1 MHYARRD
8 AIVYH
13 SYFRRQTSS
22 HCLGNAERDA
32 DKSGYIPHG
41 ISVTYIQKISYQLF
55 NY

>member
-22 HCLGNAERDA
+22 HCLGNAESCDA
-32 DKSGYIPHG
+32 DKSGYIPYE
-41 ISVTYIQKISYQLF
+41 ISI
-55 NY
+55 